1 MTNLRLIIGVWS
13 LLLIFFAPF
22 SHAKVALFEDKH
34 LILGPF
40 LSALEDP
47 EHQLSITEAH
57 ERLTDFVPLH
67 SQEPSLGYTQSS
79 YWLSVEFK
87 TIHKQKILL
96 EIANPR
102 IDWLDVY
109 YYQNNVLLNTF
120 HSGDQIPF
128 SRRLVQHQN
137 FVFPLQVQADATYRL
152 IFKIRT
158 NDNLFL
164 PVRLWTPLAF
174 FKYQVQTSLLYGILY
189 GVLMVMVLVNLLV
202 FATIQDKEY
211 LLLAL
216 FLLFFSLALFT
227 LNGLSNRFLWGDWVW
242 WGKQAQTILEAIA
255 IGFGLYFTRSFLQTA
270 LFTPIADRLLALML
284 PVCLAT
290 IFLGLTVPYRW
301 SLLIMSTLSL
311 VLPTLTLYTAAVS
324 WRRHYRPARYYLVAW
339 VIFLV
344 GVIAYGLMIHQFL
357 PSNVWTQFG
366 MHAGLLWMSILLT
379 LALSDRLNILK
390 IEKEQAQQ
398 ATIKQQQITLDYQKK
413 MMRSIARF
421 VPVQFLNLLNKVDIT
436 DIHYGD
442 AILKNMIIM
451 FTDIRGF
458 TSLSEQLSPAENFE
472 FLNSYIRY
480 MEPVIVNNQGFV
492 DKFMG
497 DGIMALF
504 PGSTNQAVSAAIE
517 MQNQLEMFN
526 REQTCNGRP
535 AIRIGIGLHRGDVML
550 GTLGSDERL
559 ETTVIGDS
567 VNLSSRLEHLTKE
580 RQVQIIISQ
589 AVFETLENPHP
600 FNIQKLE
607 DAKVRGKSKSIKIYQ
622 VIVSK
627 SNDSQYNS
635 PGSGNGFND

>member
-1 MTNLRLIIGVWS
+1 MTTISKLIWV
-13 LLLIFFAPF
+13 LLLGIVWPF
-22 SHAKVALFEDKH
+22 CIQADVARFNNDRLN
-34 LILGPF
+34 LGPF
-40 LSALEDP
+40 LAALEDP
-47 EHQLSITEAH
+47 QHRLSITDINQ
-57 ERLTDFVPLH
+57 RLNDFVPLNAL
-67 SQEPSLGYTQSS
+67 EPNLGYTQSS
-79 YWLSVEFK
+79 YWLSVELTSDHSRNLF
-87 TIHKQKILL
+87 L

-109 YYQNNVLLNTF
+109 YYRDGVLLDKF
-120 HSGDQIPF
+120 RSGDQIPF
-128 SRRLVQHQN
+128 SKRWVLHQN
-137 FVFPLQVQADATYRL
+137 FVFPIKTQAHSQYRL
-152 IFKIRT
+152 IFKVKT

-164 PVRLWTPLAF
+164 PIRLWTPLAF
-174 FKYQVQTSLLYGILY
+174 FEYQVQTTLLYGILY
-189 GVLMVMVLVNLLV
+189 GVLTVMVLVNLLV
-202 FATIQDKEY
+202 FATIRDKEY

-242 WGKQAQTILEAIA
+242 WSKQAQTILEAIA

-270 LFTPIADRLLALML
+270 LYTPKADRLLALMVS
-284 PVCLAT
+284 VCLLT
-290 IFLGLTVPYRW
+290 IILGLTVAYRW
-301 SLLIMSTLSL
+301 SLLIMSSLSL
-311 VLPTLTLYTAAVS
+311 TLPLLTLYAASVS
-324 WRRHYRPARYYLVAW
+324 WKHHYRPARYYLLAW
-339 VIFLV
+339 VIFLI
-344 GVIAYGLMIHQFL
+344 GVIAYGLMIHRVL

-398 ATIKQQQITLDYQKK
+398 ATIRQQRITLDYQNK

-421 VPVQFLNLLNKVDIT
+421 VPTQFLNLLNKVDIT

-442 AILKNMIIM
+442 SVLKNIIIM

-472 FLNSYIRY
+472 FLNAYIRY

-492 DKFMG
+492 DKFIG

-504 PGSTNQAVSAAIE
+504 PGSADQAVTAAVE
-517 MQNQLEMFN
+517 MQRRLEMFN
-526 REQTCNGRP
+526 HEMTATGRP

-550 GTLGSDERL
+550 GTVGSDERL

-589 AVFETLENPHP
+589 AVFETLENRNQ
-600 FNIQKLE
+600 FDIQPLE
-607 DAKVRGKSKSIKIYQ
+607 EAKIRGKSKAIKIYQ